1 MKIFYWAPWLGKVGS
16 VKSVMNS
23 ANILEKYSKNHIKTR
38 IIDAVGEWKEFY
50 NDYRYIDLTKI
61 KFFNFLPK
69 KGFLNSRL
77 SYIFIFLFSFF
88 PLLKLLKKEKP
99 DYLVVHLITS
109 LPIILKM
116 IFKINTKIILRISG
130 YPKMNF
136 FRTFIWKK
144 ASKKIYKVTFPTV
157 DLFNQFKELDIFDEK
172 LMNILHDPIIS
183 FRSLP
188 LLKRE
193 EKIEEKLN
201 IKNYFIAVGRF
212 TKQKNFEFLVKN
224 FIDLRNKYQD
234 IKLVILGDGELLDK
248 IKKIIINENL
258 KQEILLLGYQKNVF
272 KFFSE
277 ARALILPSLWE
288 DPGFVIVEAAAC
300 NLNII
305 SSDCKNGPKEIL
317 LNGRAGYLFK
327 NNDSDSFKKVFELF
341 MNSNQNE
348 LYEKKVVAKK
358 QAKKFTFF
366 SHYKS
371 FKNII

>member
-1 MKIFYWAPWLGKVGS
+1 MKIFYWAPWIGKVGS

-38 IIDAVGEWKEFY
+38 IIDAVGEWKEFS
-50 NDYRYIDLTKI
+50 NNYRYINLTKI

-69 KGFLNSRL
+69 KGFFNSRL

-109 LPIILKM
+109 LPLILKM
-116 IFKINTKIILRISG
+116 IFNINTKIILRISG

-144 ASKKIYKVTFPTV
+144 ASKKIYKITFPTV
-157 DLFNQFKELDIFDEK
+157 DLLNQFKKLGIFDEK
-172 LMNILHDPIIS
+172 KMNILRDPIVS
-183 FRSLP
+183 FRDLP
-188 LLKRE
+188 SLKRE
-193 EKIEEKLN
+193 REIGSKMT

-224 FIDLRNKYQD
+224 FIELREKYSD
-234 IKLVILGDGELLDK
+234 IKLVILGDGELLDR
-248 IKKIIINENL
+248 IKKIVIHENL
-258 KQEILLLGYQKNVF
+258 EQEILILGYQKNVF
-272 KFFSE
+272 RFFSE

-288 DPGFVIVEAAAC
+288 DPGFVIIEAAAC
-300 NLNII
+300 NLNVI

-317 LNGRAGYLFK
+317 LNGKGGYLFK
-327 NNDSDSFKKVFELF
+327 NNNSDSFKKVFETF
-341 MNSNQNE
+341 MESNQNK
-348 LYEKKVVAKK
+348 LFEKKVIAKK

-366 SHYKS
+366 SHYKC

>member
-172 LMNILHDPIIS
+172 QMNILHDPIIS

-193 EKIEEKLN
+193 EKIEKKLN

-288 DPGFVIVEAAAC
+288 DPGFVIIEAAAC

-348 LYEKKVVAKK
+348 LYEKKVVEKK

-366 SHYKS
+366 SHYES
-371 FKNII
+371 FKKII

>member
-172 LMNILHDPIIS
+172 QMNILHDPIIS

-366 SHYKS
+366 SHYES
-371 FKNII
+371 FKKII

>member
-172 LMNILHDPIIS
+172 QMNILHDPIIS

-193 EKIEEKLN
+193 EKIEKKLN

-366 SHYKS
+366 SHYES
-371 FKNII
+371 FKKII